1 MNNYEKRTLSKK
13 TAFIEAA
20 LILFGKQGF
29 TAVSIKDIAALADVS
44 QVSIYN
50 YFGSKEALIGECA
63 RVIMQDTIAL
73 AEEIL
78 ASEGTFT
85 QKLERA
91 IQLCNAEINLSL
103 SKFIS
108 KEASKD
114 QQFLILLI
122 NNINSLKKDIYM
134 KYVASGKEAQVIDNA
149 ISDEVIQLFID
160 AINSLGLTVPEEELE
175 EKQAEIIQ
183 LFLYGLIGQGRK

>member
-13 TAFIEAA
+13 TAIIEAA
-20 LILFGKQGF
+20 QILFGKQGF

-91 IQLCNAEINLSL
+91 IQLCNVEINLSL

-114 QQFLILLI
+114 QQFLI
-122 NNINSLKKDIYM
+122 
-134 KYVASGKEAQVIDNA
+134 
-149 ISDEVIQLFID
+149 
-160 AINSLGLTVPEEELE
+160 
-175 EKQAEIIQ
+175 
-183 LFLYGLIGQGRK
+183 

>member
-13 TAFIEAA
+13 TAIIEAA

-91 IQLCNAEINLSL
+91 IQLCNTEINLSL

-114 QQFLILLI
+114 QQFLILLV

-134 KYVASGKEAQVIDNA
+134 KYVAAGKEAQVIDNA

-183 LFLYGLIGQGRK
+183 LFLYGLIGQDRK

>member
-13 TAFIEAA
+13 TAIIEAA

-91 IQLCNAEINLSL
+91 IQLCNTEINLSL

-108 KEASKD
+108 KEASKN
-114 QQFLILLI
+114 QQFLILLV

-134 KYVASGKEAQVIDNA
+134 KYVAAGKEAQVIDNA

>member
-13 TAFIEAA
+13 TAIIEAA

-114 QQFLILLI
+114 QQFLILLV
-122 NNINSLKKDIYM
+122 NTINSLKKEIYM
-134 KYVASGKEAQVIDNA
+134 KYVAAGKEAQVIDNA

>member
-13 TAFIEAA
+13 TAIIEAA

-78 ASEGTFT
+78 ASEVTFT

-91 IQLCNAEINLSL
+91 IQLCNTEINLSL

-114 QQFLILLI
+114 QQFLILLV

-134 KYVASGKEAQVIDNA
+134 KYVAAGKEAQVIDNA

>member
-13 TAFIEAA
+13 TAIIEAA

-134 KYVASGKEAQVIDNA
+134 KYVATGKEAQVIDNA

>member
-13 TAFIEAA
+13 TAIIEAA
-20 LILFGKQGF
+20 LFLFGKQGF

-91 IQLCNAEINLSL
+91 IQLCNTEINLSL

-114 QQFLILLI
+114 QQFLILLV

-134 KYVASGKEAQVIDNA
+134 KYVAAGKEAQVIDNA

>member
-1 MNNYEKRTLSKK
+1 MNNYETRTLSKK
-13 TAFIEAA
+13 TAIIEAA

-114 QQFLILLI
+114 QQFLILLV

-134 KYVASGKEAQVIDNA
+134 KYVAAGKEAQVIDNA

>member
-13 TAFIEAA
+13 TAIIEAA
-20 LILFGKQGF
+20 QILFGKQGF

-50 YFGSKEALIGECA
+50 YFGSKEALIGECS

-114 QQFLILLI
+114 QQFLILLV

-134 KYVASGKEAQVIDNA
+134 KYVAAGKEAQVIDNA

>member
-1 MNNYEKRTLSKK
+1 YEKRTLSKK
-13 TAFIEAA
+13 TAIIEAA
-20 LILFGKQGF
+20 QILFGKQGF

-91 IQLCNAEINLSL
+91 IQLCNTEINLSL

-114 QQFLILLI
+114 QQFLILLV

-134 KYVASGKEAQVIDNA
+134 KYVAAGKEAQVIDNA

>member
-13 TAFIEAA
+13 TAIIEAA
-20 LILFGKQGF
+20 QILFGKQGF

-114 QQFLILLI
+114 QQFLILLV

-134 KYVASGKEAQVIDNA
+134 KYVAAGKEAQVIDNA

-183 LFLYGLIGQGRK
+183 LFLYGLIGQ

>member
-13 TAFIEAA
+13 TAIIEAA
-20 LILFGKQGF
+20 LILFGKKGF

-114 QQFLILLI
+114 QQFLILLV
-122 NNINSLKKDIYM
+122 NNINSLKKEIYM
-134 KYVASGKEAQVIDNA
+134 KYVAAGKEAQVIDNA

>member
-13 TAFIEAA
+13 TAIIEAA
-20 LILFGKQGF
+20 QILFGKQGF

-114 QQFLILLI
+114 QQFLILLV

-134 KYVASGKEAQVIDNA
+134 KYVAAGKEAQVIDNA

-175 EKQAEIIQ
+175 EKQEEIIQ

>member
-13 TAFIEAA
+13 TAIIEAA

-91 IQLCNAEINLSL
+91 IQLCNTEINLSL

-114 QQFLILLI
+114 QQFLILLV

-134 KYVASGKEAQVIDNA
+134 KYVAAGKEAQVIDNA

-160 AINSLGLTVPEEELE
+160 AINSLGLTVPKEELE

>member
-1 MNNYEKRTLSKK
+1 NNYEKRTLSKK
-13 TAFIEAA
+13 TAIIEAA

-91 IQLCNAEINLSL
+91 IQLCNTEINLSL

-114 QQFLILLI
+114 QQFLILLV

-134 KYVASGKEAQVIDNA
+134 KYVAAGKEAQVIDNA

>member
-13 TAFIEAA
+13 TAIIEAA
-20 LILFGKQGF
+20 QILFGKQGF

-114 QQFLILLI
+114 QQFLILLV
-122 NNINSLKKDIYM
+122 NNINSLKKEIYM
-134 KYVASGKEAQVIDNA
+134 KYVAAGKEAQVVDNA

>member
-13 TAFIEAA
+13 TAIIEAA

-50 YFGSKEALIGECA
+50 YFGSKEALVGECA

-78 ASEGTFT
+78 ASEGIFT

-114 QQFLILLI
+114 QQFLILLV

-134 KYVASGKEAQVIDNA
+134 KYVAAGKEAQVIDNA

>member
-13 TAFIEAA
+13 TAIIEAA

-114 QQFLILLI
+114 QQFLILLV

-134 KYVASGKEAQVIDNA
+134 KYVAAGKEAQVIDNA

-183 LFLYGLIGQGRK
+183 LFLYGLIGQSRK

>member
-1 MNNYEKRTLSKK
+1 MNNCEKRTLSKK
-13 TAFIEAA
+13 TAIIEAA

-91 IQLCNAEINLSL
+91 IQLCNTEINLSL

-114 QQFLILLI
+114 QQFLILLV

-134 KYVASGKEAQVIDNA
+134 KYVAAGKEAQVIDNA

>member
-13 TAFIEAA
+13 TAIIEAA

-114 QQFLILLI
+114 QQFLILLV

-134 KYVASGKEAQVIDNA
+134 KYVAAGKEAQVIDNA

>member
-13 TAFIEAA
+13 TAIIEAA

-91 IQLCNAEINLSL
+91 IQLCNTEINLSL

-114 QQFLILLI
+114 QQFLILLV

-134 KYVASGKEAQVIDNA
+134 KYVAAGKEAQVIDNA

>member
-13 TAFIEAA
+13 TAIIEAA

>member
-13 TAFIEAA
+13 TAIIEAA
-20 LILFGKQGF
+20 QILFGKQGF

-114 QQFLILLI
+114 QQFLILLV
-122 NNINSLKKDIYM
+122 NNINSLKKEIYM
-134 KYVASGKEAQVIDNA
+134 KYVAAGKEAQVIDNA

>member
-13 TAFIEAA
+13 TAIIEAA
-20 LILFGKQGF
+20 QILFGKQGF

-114 QQFLILLI
+114 QQFLILLV

-134 KYVASGKEAQVIDNA
+134 KYVVAGKEAQVIDNA

>member
-13 TAFIEAA
+13 TAIIEAA

-50 YFGSKEALIGECA
+50 YFGSKEALIGEYA

-91 IQLCNAEINLSL
+91 IQLCNTEINLSL

-114 QQFLILLI
+114 QQFLILLV

-134 KYVASGKEAQVIDNA
+134 KYVAAGKEAQVIDNA

>member
-13 TAFIEAA
+13 TAIIEAA
-20 LILFGKQGF
+20 QILFGKQGF

-78 ASEGTFT
+78 ASEGIFT

-108 KEASKD
+108 KKASKD
-114 QQFLILLI
+114 QQFLILLV

-134 KYVASGKEAQVIDNA
+134 KYVAAGKEAQVIDNA

>member
-13 TAFIEAA
+13 TAIIEAA

-63 RVIMQDTIAL
+63 RIIMQDTIAL

-91 IQLCNAEINLSL
+91 IQLCNTEINLSL

-114 QQFLILLI
+114 QQFLILLV

-134 KYVASGKEAQVIDNA
+134 KYVAAGKEAQVIDNA

>member
-13 TAFIEAA
+13 TAIIEAA
-20 LILFGKQGF
+20 QILFGKQGF

-114 QQFLILLI
+114 QQFLILLV

-134 KYVASGKEAQVIDNA
+134 KYVAAGKEAQVIDNA

-160 AINSLGLTVPEEELE
+160 AINSLGLTVPEEEIE

>member
-1 MNNYEKRTLSKK
+1 MNSYEKRTLSKK
-13 TAFIEAA
+13 TAIIEAA
-20 LILFGKQGF
+20 QILFGKQGF

-114 QQFLILLI
+114 QQFLILLV

-134 KYVASGKEAQVIDNA
+134 KYVAAGKEAQVIDNA

-160 AINSLGLTVPEEELE
+160 AINSLGLTVPEEEIE

>member
-13 TAFIEAA
+13 TAIIEAA
-20 LILFGKQGF
+20 QILFGKQGF

-114 QQFLILLI
+114 QQFLILLV
-122 NNINSLKKDIYM
+122 NNINSLKKEIYM
-134 KYVASGKEAQVIDNA
+134 KYVVAGKEAQVIDNA